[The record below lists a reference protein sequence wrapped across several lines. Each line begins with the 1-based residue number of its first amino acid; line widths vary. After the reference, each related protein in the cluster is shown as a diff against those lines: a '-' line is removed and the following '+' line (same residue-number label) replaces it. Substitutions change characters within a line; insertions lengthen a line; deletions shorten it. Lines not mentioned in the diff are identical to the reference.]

1 MTYIMNFEKTYGKVS
16 IEKENVLLFYD
27 IPIFFYEK
35 KDEKYNLFYL
45 HDENFIDNQYET
57 EWIVS
62 SVNKVTIENL
72 ILDKI
77 SIYDALIKNSLSINF
92 VKNSK
97 VSQLTPSDCKALKY
111 LPKKDILLNNIS
123 LKEKLIEE
131 KKFSTFNFNTVI

>member
-16 IEKENVLLFYD
+16 IEKDNVLLFYD

-97 VSQLTPSDCKALKY
+97 VSQLTPSDYKALKY
-111 LPKKDILLNNIS
+111 LPKKDILLNNIR
-123 LKEKLIEE
+123 LKEKLIDE
-131 KKFSTFNFNTVI
+131 KNFSTFNFNTVV